1 MIGTEIAVDA
11 DLILDA
17 QSVIRNP
24 DDDFFIDYLKPY
36 YTQTRDGQYLFGT
49 LQAGRRPDLAKY
61 MVPDG
66 YRLGK
71 KQLPFDRAIGRKLY
85 GVVKRYLTTVPTL
98 LQEGI
103 QGEAGYETGLDVVY
117 SVKNPHTAYIAW
129 MGRQMIFPYRE
140 GVEVHCWN
148 YIVPETLP
156 AEYVAEIRT
165 FWPEYNPQEAITLYD
180 LTEIDRDVRRVM
192 SLGMD
197 YFGGTFKKPNLTLVW
212 NRAEAEGLVSYH
224 AGCTSDRT
232 LKGLSG
238 TGKTTLTVGPELEQ
252 DDAVV
257 GKPVYADG
265 KIEKVQL
272 IGLEAAS
279 FAKSEGLTADS
290 PEWAGLMKSA
300 QVGPDGKRPI
310 VLVMNVDADGIE
322 MRVENIAG
330 FDVKVPRPI
339 GAQPVGSLVCTRYT
353 SGTTNGRFIFRFS
366 ELNPRWGSGAPKWL
380 RSESL
385 SFKRFDVVE
394 PIFRVIDPFMAVALD
409 SACESIITSAV
420 AGQKP
425 GTRVRTYAATD
436 FMVREQAQQAR
447 LKLKMY
453 RDLGLTGKGNL
464 VFFISNSGYVGEYDV
479 DGNPIRRLDA
489 DGRPVPKIDAATGEA
504 ERNAAGEVRYL
515 GQGEKITVRDS
526 KTLVDLVEHRRII
539 QWLEHPIYG
548 AGYLIPDPQEMEQ
561 VHGLKGF
568 RQRFNPLR
576 FYTPDQILAFAQ
588 RDIEERTA
596 YLEWLFGG
604 QEGEAELHPVIK
616 VWRRCRLPSAAAI
629 RSFYLEHYGQP

>member
-1 MIGTEIAVDA
+1 MIDTKIAVDA

-17 QSVIRNP
+17 RSVIRNP
-24 DDDFFIDYLKPY
+24 DDAFFIEYLQRY
-36 YTQTRDGQYLFGT
+36 YLQTHDGQYLFGT
-49 LQAGRRPDLAKY
+49 MQAGRRPDLANY
-61 MVPDG
+61 MVPQG

-71 KQLPFDRAIGRKLY
+71 QQLPFDHRIGRKFY
-85 GVVKRYLTTVPTL
+85 EVVKHYLATVPTL

-103 QGEAGYETGLDVVY
+103 QGEGGYESGLNIVY
-117 SVKNPHTAYIAW
+117 SLKNPHTAYIAW

-148 YIVPETLP
+148 YIVSETLP
-156 AEYVAEIRT
+156 AEYVEEIRR
-165 FWPEYNPQEAITLYD
+165 FWPEYDPQEPITLYD
-180 LTEIDRDVRRVM
+180 LTEMDRDVRRVL
-192 SLGMD
+192 SVGMD

-212 NRAEAEGLVSYH
+212 NRAESEGLVSYH
-224 AGCTSDRT
+224 AGCTSDRI

-265 KIEKVQL
+265 KIDKVQL

-290 PEWAGLMKSA
+290 PEWPGLMKSA
-300 QVGPDGKRPI
+300 QLGPDGKRPI
-310 VLVMNVDADGIE
+310 VLVMNVDAEGVE

-330 FDVKVPRPI
+330 FDVKVPRRI
-339 GAQPVGSLVCTRYT
+339 ETQAVGSLVCTRYH

-366 ELNPRWGSGAPKWL
+366 ELNPRWGSNAAKWL

-394 PIFRVIDPFMAVALD
+394 PIFRVIDPLMAVALD

-420 AGQKP
+420 SGQKP

-436 FMVREQAQQAR
+436 FMVREQAQQAM

-453 RDLGLTGKGNL
+453 RDLGLAESGSL

-479 DGNPIRRLDA
+479 DGNLIPRLDR
-489 DGRPVPKIDAATGEA
+489 DGRPIARIDAATNQV

-526 KTLVDLVEHRRII
+526 KTLVDLVEHRRIAR
-539 QWLEHPIYG
+539 WLEHPIYG
-548 AGYLIPDPQEMEQ
+548 SGYLIPDPVELEQ
-561 VHGLKGF
+561 VHGLKDF
-568 RQRFNPLR
+568 RRRFNPLR
-576 FYTPDQILAFAQ
+576 FYTPEQILAFAQ

-616 VWRRCRLPSAAAI
+616 VWRRVRMPSAAAI